1 MVDLRS
7 LRVRRFRSGLSCT
20 VLDSAVN
27 GRNFGTLKVRLLAA
41 NCKMASQPG
50 GPDRSGR
57 QPSRPGFQLNLIEIR
72 FPRQWPG
79 AHGSNGSR
87 SITRRLSHFSI
98 REPLIGDLAALVMD
112 PGHSRRLIENT
123 MIALVF
129 MILDVELAMAS

>member
-7 LRVRRFRSGLSCT
+7 ARIRRLRSGLSCM
-20 VLDSAVN
+20 VLNSAVN
-27 GRNFGTLKVRLLAA
+27 GRNFGTLEVRLLAA
-41 NCKMASQPG
+41 KCKMASHPG

-57 QPSRPGFQLNLIEIR
+57 QPSRPGIQLNLIKIR

-87 SITRRLSHFSI
+87 SITRRLSHFSV

-123 MIALVF
+123 MVALVI
-129 MILDVELAMAS
+129 MILDLELAMAS